1 MKDINIGINSTIRES
16 MRKLS
21 LTGQKSLVVTDKNNK
36 LLGTLSDGDLRKAIL
51 KGSLVSDSINGIYTK
66 RPTVL
71 VQNQFSDKEAK
82 SIFTKYK
89 YDLIPI
95 VDSDGKVVDIL
106 AWGEI
111 FRNGTNDSNSNNLDI
126 SVVIMAGGIGA
137 RLQPFTNVLPKP
149 LLPIHDKTVIEHI
162 IERFTKVGVNDFI
175 LTVNYKARL
184 LRAYFEELQPEYKVE
199 FLDEREPLGTAG
211 SLRFLEKKMAT
222 PFIVTNCDIIIKA
235 DYPEI
240 YNFHL
245 KNNYDITLVA
255 STKNYTIPYGTCEL
269 NSEGHLEK
277 INEKPQYEF
286 LASTGL
292 YILSPTVLK
301 LIPSGKHFHFTHLID
316 AAKKN
321 GNRVGVY
328 PIDDEAW
335 IDVGQWDEYQKAV
348 DRI

>member
-1 MKDINIGINSTIRES
+1 MKKNNIGINSTIRES
-16 MRKLS
+16 MRQLS
-21 LTGQKSLVVTDKNNK
+21 LAGHKSLVVTDKNNK

-51 KGSLVSDSINGIYTK
+51 KGALVSDSINGIFTQS
-66 RPTVL
+66 PTVL
-71 VQNQFSDKEAK
+71 VQNQFSVKEAK
-82 SIFTKYK
+82 SIFMKYK
-89 YDLIPI
+89 FDLIPV
-95 VDSDGKVVDIL
+95 VDSEGKVVEIL
-106 AWGEI
+106 TWEDV
-111 FRNGTNDSNSNNLDI
+111 FRNGKNNNSNNLDVP
-126 SVVIMAGGIGA
+126 VVIMAGGIGA

-162 IERFTKVGVNDFI
+162 IDRFTQVGVNHFI
-175 LTVNYKARL
+175 LSVNYKARI
-184 LRAYFEELQPEYKVE
+184 LRAYFDELQPEYKVV

-211 SLRFLEKKMAT
+211 SLRLLEKKMKK
-222 PFIVTNCDIIIKA
+222 PFFVTNCDIIIKA
-235 DYPEI
+235 DYHEL
-240 YNFHL
+240 YKFHL
-245 KNNYDITLVA
+245 NNNYDITLVA

-292 YILSPTVLK
+292 YVLSPKVLK
-301 LIPSGKHFHFTHLID
+301 MIPSGKHFHFTHLID
-316 AAKKN
+316 TAKKN
-321 GNRVGVY
+321 GTRIGVY